1 MLMANAVHE
10 CERVLGHVTP
20 PDFGEFWLGRRK
32 CWNEWLRRKQV
43 KLMTRKEMSALLHVW
58 KRMGYEGES
67 NNRHSAEEG
76 KKRMAEMMRRRLD
89 QGDMVA
95 KVIDWWSS

>member
-1 MLMANAVHE
+1 
-10 CERVLGHVTP
+10 
-20 PDFGEFWLGRRK
+20 
-32 CWNEWLRRKQV
+32 
-43 KLMTRKEMSALLHVW
+43 
-58 KRMGYEGES
+58 MGYEGES

-76 KKRMAEMMRRRLD
+76 KKRMAEMMKRRLD